1 MAVDCMTF
9 IPQQGRQSPETLQ
22 ISFSVTFCYCPF
34 GRSKPDCQGKSPH
47 RKVCYPRAWN
57 GGEEWAKITPVGGNE
72 FGHCGKG
79 QGCAQQGLAQS
90 HQAGDN

>member
-22 ISFSVTFCYCPF
+22 ISFSVTFCYCPS

-47 RKVCYPRAWN
+47 RKVCYPRAWI
-57 GGEEWAKITPVGGNE
+57 GGGGDGLRLHRWEEMNLGAVVRVRAVLNRV
-72 FGHCGKG
+72 
-79 QGCAQQGLAQS
+79 
-90 HQAGDN
+90 